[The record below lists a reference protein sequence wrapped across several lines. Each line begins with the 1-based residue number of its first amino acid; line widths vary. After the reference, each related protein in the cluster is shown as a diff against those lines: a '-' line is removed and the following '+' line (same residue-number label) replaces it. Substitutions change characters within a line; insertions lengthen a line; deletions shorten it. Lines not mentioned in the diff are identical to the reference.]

1 MKIAITTWHEGPNAG
16 TYFQLYGLYTYL
28 IHRGH
33 HVEVINYHG
42 QAQDFISR
50 GWQYYL
56 SQPLA
61 LIRRKIERRQYAQ
74 AAKIAEAPYANDIR
88 LRKER
93 FTEMYK
99 RMTFTVPVSTD
110 KDFVAL
116 NQCFDA
122 FIVGSDQ
129 VWNASMLNRRYLLD
143 FVNKGKIKASYC
155 PSMGG
160 SLVMQRQRETFKHYL
175 KDFDYISTREK
186 RLQEILQKELNR
198 PIAHLLDPS
207 MLIAKEE
214 YLKMAHL
221 PEDLQPNSY
230 LLCYFMPKNEKQ
242 AEQAR
247 RFAKERGLKLVIM
260 AMHPFSFTVKD
271 AYIYASAGPKEF
283 IGLIANAAVVFSSSF
298 HCTIFSIMLH
308 KDLYVFEQSFTSKS
322 ANTNQRYTE
331 QLETYGITHRYIYW
345 GKEISSSNQKEIDYT
360 KVEKIFQKRLVE
372 SYEYLNQF
380 C

>member
-42 QAQDFISR
+42 QPQDFISR

-186 RLQEILQKELNR
+186 RLQEILQKELAR

-247 RFAKERGLKLVIM
+247 RFAKEKGLKLVIM

-308 KDLYVFEQSFTSKS
+308 KDVYVFEQSFTSKS

-345 GKEISSSNQKEIDYT
+345 GEEISSSNQKEIDYT